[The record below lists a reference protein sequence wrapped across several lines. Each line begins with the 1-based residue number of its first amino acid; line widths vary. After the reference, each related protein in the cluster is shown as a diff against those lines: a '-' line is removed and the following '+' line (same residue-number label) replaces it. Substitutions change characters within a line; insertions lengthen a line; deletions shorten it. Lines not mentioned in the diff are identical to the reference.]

1 MCCIK
6 LTPLTT
12 KSRNGLFLQ
21 SFFKMN
27 RPVKFDDQIDYHDRP
42 SLKRVLFA
50 SAEMGKDV

>member
-1 MCCIK
+1 
-6 LTPLTT
+6 
-12 KSRNGLFLQ
+12 
-21 SFFKMN
+21 MN